1 MHPSHL
7 HFPLFILLS
16 IWSFSHQLKAQT
28 VCSQSSAELLTQQLS
43 TMAEQSE
50 LAQMEIGEAAS
61 HMGQQ
66 MLGVPYVARTLEL
79 EGPERL
85 VINLE
90 GLDCTTFLENV
101 VVMARLS
108 QLQQFTREDY
118 ERELQLIRY
127 RQGELHEYPSRLHY
141 FSDWLYDNEKKGVIT
156 IITKAI
162 GGEPYSKEI
171 NFMGQHRSAYAQLAD
186 DRYYDA
192 ILKAE
197 SSINQR
203 THFYIPKER
212 VQAVEGNIQSG
223 DLIAITTS
231 INGLD
236 ISHVGIAIFQGGRL
250 HLMHASTSANRVV
263 ISSKPL
269 ADYLA
274 GNRSQSGIMVARLTP
289 IQ

>member
-1 MHPSHL
+1 
-7 HFPLFILLS
+7 
-16 IWSFSHQLKAQT
+16 
-28 VCSQSSAELLTQQLS
+28 
-43 TMAEQSE
+43 
-50 LAQMEIGEAAS
+50 
-61 HMGQQ
+61 
-66 MLGVPYVARTLEL
+66 
-79 EGPERL
+79 
-85 VINLE
+85 
-90 GLDCTTFLENV
+90 
-101 VVMARLS
+101 
-108 QLQQFTREDY
+108 
-118 ERELQLIRY
+118 
-127 RQGELHEYPSRLHY
+127 
-141 FSDWLYDNEKKGVIT
+141 
-156 IITKAI
+156 
-162 GGEPYSKEI
+162 
-171 NFMGQHRSAYAQLAD
+171 MGQHRSAYAQLTD

-203 THFYIPKER
+203 KHFYIPKER

-250 HLMHASTSANRVV
+250 HLMHASTSANKVV